1 MTFTPSTYVNFVSE
15 ETATQERLFLQYLG
29 SRDDFDIV
37 IVGSGIGGGVLAD
50 DLADRMR
57 VHFPTQTV
65 ATIATEDL
73 PAVMPQDSVGGD
85 PADDHVADRGPE
97 VVAVG
102 RRTQVP
108 TE

>member
-1 MTFTPSTYVNFVSE
+1 VQIGFGGAGAA
-15 ETATQERLFLQYLG
+15 TAYALLSCGTSRLDLYDVEAPQ
-29 SRDDFDIV
+29 
-37 IVGSGIGGGVLAD
+37 AD